1 MRHSV
6 PKLVMVMNCPK
17 CKEQKVIKNGK
28 TKNNK
33 QQYYCKMC
41 FHRFI
46 EYYTNQEERNAKRK
60 GNTKLTE
67 LNKKASKLRTII
79 RIDYLSRVSIN

>member
-1 MRHSV
+1 MLLLPDKSR
-6 PKLVMVMNCPK
+6 L
-17 CKEQKVIKNGK
+17 
-28 TKNNK
+28 
-33 QQYYCKMC
+33 
-41 FHRFI
+41 